1 MSTRWIVVALAVA
14 SQLSVFAAPARAQ
27 VEEVKIIVD
36 GLTCN
41 LCAAGLDRSLR
52 KLDGVTNVKV
62 TLATQ
67 VATMRLKP
75 GVRVAPDQLRTA
87 VERAGQRLVGV
98 EVRLR
103 GTLQRDQHQYE
114 LRAPEL
120 AQVFAVR
127 NDARLEALA
136 GKTVRLRG
144 RVQLSDAPVVELE
157 VTDVAQ

>member
-1 MSTRWIVVALAVA
+1 MITRLRSAAIGLTFLLVL
-14 SQLSVFAAPARAQ
+14 FPAPARAQ
-27 VEEVKIIVD
+27 VEEVTITVD

-52 KLDGVTNVKV
+52 KVDGVTGVKV

-67 VATMRLKP
+67 VATLRLKP

-87 VERAGQRLVGV
+87 VERAGQSLVGV

-103 GTLQRDQHQYE
+103 GKLQLGEHQYQ

-120 AQVFAVR
+120 PQVFAVR
-127 NDARLEALA
+127 DDARLQALA

-144 RVQLSDAPVVELE
+144 RVRPAGAPGFELE
-157 VTDVAQ
+157 VVDVTP

>member
-1 MSTRWIVVALAVA
+1 MTTRLLSAALA
-14 SQLSVFAAPARAQ
+14 LSLPLALFPAPARAQ
-27 VEEVKIIVD
+27 VEEVKITVD

-52 KLDGVTNVKV
+52 KLDGVTGVKV

-75 GVRVAPDQLRTA
+75 GVRVAPDQLRAA
-87 VERAGQRLVGV
+87 VERAGQSLVGV

-103 GTLQRDQHQYE
+103 GTLQRSERQYQ

-120 AQVFAVR
+120 PQVFALR
-127 NDARLEALA
+127 DDARLQALA

-144 RVQLSDAPVVELE
+144 RVRPSNAPGVELE
-157 VTDVAQ
+157 VVDVAP

>member
-1 MSTRWIVVALAVA
+1 MTTRLRSAAIGLTLLLVL
-14 SQLSVFAAPARAQ
+14 FPAPAHAQ
-27 VEEVKIIVD
+27 VEEVKITVD

-52 KLDGVTNVKV
+52 KLDGVTGVKV

-75 GVRVAPDQLRTA
+75 GVRVAPDQLRAA
-87 VERAGQRLVGV
+87 VERAGQSLVGV

-103 GTLQRDQHQYE
+103 GTLQRGEHQYQ
-114 LRAPEL
+114 LRASEL
-120 AQVFAVR
+120 PQVFALR
-127 NDARLEALA
+127 DDARLQALA

-144 RVQLSDAPVVELE
+144 RVRPSDAPGVELE
-157 VTDVAQ
+157 VVDVAP

>member
-1 MSTRWIVVALAVA
+1 MTTRLLSAALA
-14 SQLSVFAAPARAQ
+14 LSVPLALFPAPARAQ
-27 VEEVKIIVD
+27 VEEVKITVD

-52 KLDGVTNVKV
+52 KLDGVTGVKV

-75 GVRVAPDQLRTA
+75 GVRVAPDQLRAA
-87 VERAGQRLVGV
+87 VERAGQSLVGV

-103 GTLQRDQHQYE
+103 GTLQRGERQYQ

-120 AQVFAVR
+120 PQVFALR
-127 NDARLEALA
+127 DDARLQALA

-144 RVQLSDAPVVELE
+144 RVRPSDAPGVELE
-157 VTDVAQ
+157 VVDVAP

>member
-1 MSTRWIVVALAVA
+1 MTTRLLSAALA
-14 SQLSVFAAPARAQ
+14 LSLPLALFPAPARAQ
-27 VEEVKIIVD
+27 VEEVKITVD

-52 KLDGVTNVKV
+52 KLDGVTGVKV

-75 GVRVAPDQLRTA
+75 GVRVAPDQLRAA
-87 VERAGQRLVGV
+87 VERAGQSLVGV

-103 GTLQRDQHQYE
+103 GTLQRSERQYQ

-120 AQVFAVR
+120 PQVFALR
-127 NDARLEALA
+127 DDARLQALA

-144 RVQLSDAPVVELE
+144 RVRPGGAPGFELE
-157 VTDVAQ
+157 VVDVAP

>member
-1 MSTRWIVVALAVA
+1 MTTRLLSAALA
-14 SQLSVFAAPARAQ
+14 LSLPLALFPAPARAQ
-27 VEEVKIIVD
+27 VEEVKITVD

-52 KLDGVTNVKV
+52 KVDGVTGVKV

-75 GVRVAPDQLRTA
+75 GVRVAPDQLRAA
-87 VERAGQRLVGV
+87 VERAGQSLVGV

-103 GTLQRDQHQYE
+103 GTLQRSERQYQ

-120 AQVFAVR
+120 PQVFALR
-127 NDARLEALA
+127 DDARLQALA

-144 RVQLSDAPVVELE
+144 RVRPSDAPGVELE
-157 VTDVAQ
+157 VVDVAP

>member
-1 MSTRWIVVALAVA
+1 MTTRLLSAALA
-14 SQLSVFAAPARAQ
+14 LSLPLALFPAPARAQ
-27 VEEVKIIVD
+27 VEEVKITVD

-52 KLDGVTNVKV
+52 KLDGVTGVKV

-75 GVRVAPDQLRTA
+75 GVRVASDQLRAA
-87 VERAGQRLVGV
+87 VERAGQSLVGV

-103 GTLQRDQHQYE
+103 GTLQRSERQYQ

-120 AQVFAVR
+120 PQVFALR
-127 NDARLEALA
+127 DDARLQALA

-144 RVQLSDAPVVELE
+144 RVRPSDASSVELE
-157 VTDVAQ
+157 VVDVAP

>member
-1 MSTRWIVVALAVA
+1 MSPRWILATLAVA
-14 SQLSVFAAPARAQ
+14 SQLSLLAAPARAQ
-27 VEEVKIIVD
+27 VEEVKITVD

-52 KLDGVTNVKV
+52 KLDGVTGVKV

-67 VATMRLKP
+67 VATLRLKP
-75 GVRVAPDQLRTA
+75 GVRVAPDQLRAA
-87 VERAGQRLVGV
+87 VERAGQSLVGV

-103 GTLQRDQHQYE
+103 GTLQRSEHQYQ

-120 AQVFAVR
+120 PQVFAVR
-127 NDARLEALA
+127 DDARLQALA

-144 RVQLSDAPVVELE
+144 RVRSSNTPGVELE
-157 VTDVAQ
+157 VVDVTP

>member
-1 MSTRWIVVALAVA
+1 MTTRLRSAAIGLTLLLVL
-14 SQLSVFAAPARAQ
+14 FPAPARAQ
-27 VEEVKIIVD
+27 VEEVKITVD

-52 KLDGVTNVKV
+52 KLDGVTGVKV

-67 VATMRLKP
+67 VATLRLKP

-87 VERAGQRLVGV
+87 VERAGQSLVGV

-103 GTLQRDQHQYE
+103 GTLQRGEHQYQ

-120 AQVFAVR
+120 PQVFAVR
-127 NDARLEALA
+127 DDARLQALA

-144 RVQLSDAPVVELE
+144 RVRPAGAPGFELE
-157 VTDVAQ
+157 VVDVTP

>member
-1 MSTRWIVVALAVA
+1 MTTRLRSAAIGLTFLLVL
-14 SQLSVFAAPARAQ
+14 FPAPARAQ
-27 VEEVKIIVD
+27 VEEVKITVD

-52 KLDGVTNVKV
+52 KVDGVTGVKV

-75 GVRVAPDQLRTA
+75 GVRVAPDQLRAA
-87 VERAGQRLVGV
+87 VERAGQSLVGV

-103 GTLQRDQHQYE
+103 GTLQRSERQYQ

-120 AQVFAVR
+120 PQVFALR
-127 NDARLEALA
+127 DDARLQALA

-144 RVQLSDAPVVELE
+144 RVRPAGAPGFELE
-157 VTDVAQ
+157 VVDVTP